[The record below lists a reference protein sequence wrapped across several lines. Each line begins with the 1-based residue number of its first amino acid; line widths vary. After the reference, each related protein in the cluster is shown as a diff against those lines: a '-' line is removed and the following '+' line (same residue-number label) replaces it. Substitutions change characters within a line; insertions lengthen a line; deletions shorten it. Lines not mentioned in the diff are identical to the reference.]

1 MTAHH
6 CRAVETWARRLGR
19 NVSRKGTRT
28 EEGVSCASRN
38 DAEMVTRQASAE
50 SMGAH
55 NEGCRHKSKPQAASR
70 ITDSNGRLARDW
82 LEFAQS
88 ALGSGAGGLLCDGR
102 NAYLLATLIIRR
114 PTRISD
120 CVSDR
125 IEEQG
130 REAAIGLLD
139 RDETGDK
146 GRGSGRRR
154 GVGLVAKGRRRR

>member
-6 CRAVETWARRLGR
+6 CRAVETCARRLGR

-28 EEGVSCASRN
+28 EEGVVSCASRN
-38 DAEMVTRQASAE
+38 DAEMVTRQAYAD

-55 NEGCRHKSKPQAASR
+55 NEGRRHKSKLQAAPR
-70 ITDSNGRLARDW
+70 ITDSTGCLARDW
-82 LEFAQS
+82 LGFAQS

-102 NAYLLATLIIRR
+102 DAYLLATLRIQR

-146 GRGSGRRR
+146 G
-154 GVGLVAKGRRRR
+154 